1 MEEEAVL
8 GVSYRSFD
16 ELLKESDVL
25 SIHAPLT
32 DETRDIIS
40 FDELSKM
47 KETAVNMNTSRKEV
61 IDEEAVS
68 NALDSGKLF
77 GFGTDFKL
85 DRRISGLENI

>member
-85 DRRISGLENI
+85 DRSISGLENI